1 MIDIKPLKEEVK
13 RAEALLKQKQNE
25 LSKAK
30 TYNLKEAYGKDFKC
44 DKCAY
49 SCSVMT
55 GDYHT
60 YCYKNRCILCVE
72 KCHEYMPENEL
83 SKFIRAHY
91 HYKDSIV
98 DTLNDLFD
106 VDDILWSDG
115 FHDKAI
121 KVLKVLKNTYEV

>member
-25 LSKAK
+25 LAKAK
-30 TYNLKEAYGKDFKC
+30 IDNLKEAYGEDFKC

-49 SCSVMT
+49 SCAVDV

-60 YCYKNRCILCVE
+60 YCTKYKCILCQE
-72 KCHEYMPENEL
+72 RCFEYMPENEL
-83 SKFIRAHY
+83 SKFIRKHY
-91 HYKDSIV
+91 HYQEHII
-98 DTLNDLFD
+98 DTLNDLFN
-106 VDDILWSDG
+106 VDDILWSES

-121 KVLKVLKNTYEV
+121 KVLKTLKETYAI